1 MKSRELHRVRH
12 WLTAALVAGVVTAAC
27 GGNSSSSRATT
38 APSATASPY
47 GTATVARTVPAAP
60 TMTPG
65 TSGGAVAPDEEHAA
79 DGTPAP
85 AGTPVSPPR
94 SGTVTGIYTP
104 PPSLAASDLAARGQ
118 GEPGR
123 GAFNID
129 RIIIPHADVDAA
141 AAAAVVGADGR
152 MPNAPNKDTVAWYD
166 FSAWPGLGGLPGAG
180 GNVVLAGDSGRFGEG
195 LGVFWRMGRVTA
207 GDYVKLVLTDA
218 RTLCYRVEW
227 TGVVGTSEADFTSIT
242 QATASEYVTLISAG
256 STLAER
262 TITSAARASCGAE
275 PTLTPTP
282 APRTGHHRL
291 KLTAQGLTFTIVEG
305 GTVPAGIHTVDYT
318 LQVLDSGIQHTIA
331 FYDTTGKELIA
342 SEPFEGPTTASGAF
356 GVGPPQPPG
365 TYTFRCSIH
374 PEMTGSILVQA

>member
-1 MKSRELHRVRH
+1 MERQQLHHIAR
-12 WLTAALVAGVVTAAC
+12 WLAAALVAGVVAAAC
-27 GGNSSSSRATT
+27 GGISSSSRTPA
-38 APSATASPY
+38 APAATASSPS
-47 GTATVARTVPAAP
+47 GTATAVHTLAPTAVPDEGRATEETPVPAA
-60 TMTPG
+60 
-65 TSGGAVAPDEEHAA
+65 
-79 DGTPAP
+79 TPA
-85 AGTPVSPPR
+85 SPPR

-104 PPSLAASDLAARGQ
+104 PPSLTASDLVARGQ

-123 GAFNID
+123 GAFNIE
-129 RIIIPHADVDAA
+129 RVIIPHADVDAPA
-141 AAAAVVGADGR
+141 AAALVGTDGR
-152 MPNAPNKDTVAWYD
+152 MPNPPNKDTVAWYD
-166 FSAWPGLGGLPGAG
+166 FSAWPGLGGLPGVG

-195 LGVFWRMGRVTA
+195 LGVFWRMGRVTV
-207 GDYVKLVLTDA
+207 GDYVKLVLTGA

-227 TGVVGTSEADFTSIT
+227 KGVVGTSEADFTSIT

-256 STLAER
+256 STTEER

-282 APRTGHHRL
+282 APPAGHQRL
-291 KLTAQGLTFTIVEG
+291 KITAQGLKFTVVEG
-305 GTVPAGIHTVDYT
+305 GTVPPGIHTVDYA

-331 FYDTTGKELIA
+331 FYDTAGRELIA

-374 PEMTGSILVQA
+374 PEMTGRILVRS